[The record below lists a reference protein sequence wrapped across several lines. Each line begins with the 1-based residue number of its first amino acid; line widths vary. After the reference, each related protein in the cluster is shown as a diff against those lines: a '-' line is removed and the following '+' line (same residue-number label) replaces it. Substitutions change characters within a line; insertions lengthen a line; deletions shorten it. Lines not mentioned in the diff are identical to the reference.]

1 MNRLKKIKKDTGIKR
16 VFVCLD
22 IGKYGSSSSGLDS
35 KPVIDNL
42 GPVYDSFLSRAVGG
56 GMTLAKLDSTFSNT
70 TLRDNPGFVA
80 MMQKTIAAKGTVLV
94 LIGGYS
100 NFHNS
105 ALEMYKSMHKKRKV
119 FKLPK
124 LCH

>member
-1 MNRLKKIKKDTGIKR
+1 M
-16 VFVCLD
+16 
-22 IGKYGSSSSGLDS
+22 
-35 KPVIDNL
+35 IDNL
-42 GPVYDSFLSRAVGG
+42 GPVYNSFLSQAVGG

-80 MMQKTIAAKGTVLV
+80 MMQKTIAARGTVLF

-105 ALEMYKSMHKKRKV
+105 ALEMYKSMHKKHKV
-119 FKLPK
+119 LKLPK